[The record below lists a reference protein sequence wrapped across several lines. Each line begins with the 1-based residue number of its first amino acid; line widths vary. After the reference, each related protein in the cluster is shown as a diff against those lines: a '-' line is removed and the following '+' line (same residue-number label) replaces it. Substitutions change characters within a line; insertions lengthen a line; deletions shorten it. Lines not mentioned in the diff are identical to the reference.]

1 MLGEVGDQ
9 LEEGPYLLEP
19 MVEQWDELKHSVRME
34 LMVCTMKMFFKRPP
48 ECQKMLGAYLNAIW
62 DMFCHSLAPSSILH
76 MAYCTYFS
84 TFHRIHLLK
93 MTCVTCCLRLTDSDS
108 SLSLISSAAAECRC

>member
-48 ECQKMLGAYLNAIW
+48 ECQKMLGAYLNALW
-62 DMFCHSLAPSSILH
+62 DMFCHSLAPCQHTSHGILH
-76 MAYCTYFS
+76 IFLHFT
-84 TFHRIHLLK
+84 RIHLLK
-93 MTCVTCCLRLTDSDS
+93 MTSVTCCLRLTDSDS